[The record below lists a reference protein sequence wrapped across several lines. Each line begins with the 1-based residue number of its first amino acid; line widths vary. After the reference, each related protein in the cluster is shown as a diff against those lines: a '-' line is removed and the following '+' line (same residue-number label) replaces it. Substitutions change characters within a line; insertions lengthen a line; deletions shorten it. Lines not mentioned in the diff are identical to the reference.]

1 MAEDLQGLLD
11 RIQNDG
17 IKKAEME
24 RDSILADAKA
34 QAEKIVADAKA
45 QAEKI
50 VADAKTQA
58 QDDEKRAAENI
69 RQAARDT
76 LNTFK
81 ADLLARLQR
90 VTKDMAGRA
99 MTPAL
104 MADIIRTMAA
114 AYAQKSDA
122 GLEVLLPEK
131 DAAALEAGLKAALLN
146 NIKVEA
152 ASGFS
157 AGLKIGF
164 NGSDE
169 YLDFSDEALTD
180 VICEFV
186 GPKLAA
192 ILKG

>member
-114 AYAQKSDA
+114 AYVQKSDA

>member
-24 RDSILADAKA
+24 RDTMIADAKAQAEKIIADAKA

-45 QAEKI
+45 QA
-50 VADAKTQA
+50 
-58 QDDEKRAAENI
+58 QDDEKRANETI

-76 LNTFK
+76 INTFK

-90 VTKDMAGRA
+90 VTKDMAGQA

-114 AYAQKSDA
+114 AYAEKSAA
-122 GLEVLLPEK
+122 GLEILLPEK
-131 DAAALEAGLKAALLN
+131 DAATLEAGLKAALLN
-146 NIKVEA
+146 NIKTE
-152 ASGFS
+152 ASGIT

-169 YLDFSDEALTD
+169 YLDFSDDALTD

-192 ILKG
+192 LLKG

>member
-24 RDSILADAKA
+24 RDTMIADAKAQAEKIIADAKA

-45 QAEKI
+45 QA
-50 VADAKTQA
+50 
-58 QDDEKRAAENI
+58 QDDEKRANETI

-76 LNTFK
+76 INTFK

-90 VTKDMAGRA
+90 VTKDMAGQA

-114 AYAQKSDA
+114 AYAEKSAA
-122 GLEVLLPEK
+122 GLEILLPEK

-146 NIKVEA
+146 NIKTE
-152 ASGFS
+152 ASGIT

-169 YLDFSDEALTD
+169 YLDFSDDALTD

-192 ILKG
+192 LLKG

>member
-58 QDDEKRAAENI
+58 QDDEKRAAKNI

-90 VTKDMAGRA
+90 VTKDMAGQA

>member
-90 VTKDMAGRA
+90 VTKEMAGQA

-146 NIKVEA
+146 NIKVES

-164 NGSDE
+164 NGGDE

-192 ILKG
+192 LLKG